1 MGCASHFRVR
11 RAPFY
16 PWSDLVSRIA
26 SGCPHAHLTVW
37 NFEQPDAISLPFL
50 AALLGLEI
58 DDVDIPTKAKLDID
72 ACRHLKQAKILNQV
86 VPIEDQLQA
95 VMDDQYE
102 HDLLTIDA
110 MPGVSLIRGITISP

>member
-1 MGCASHFRVR
+1 MIV
-11 RAPFY
+11 
-16 PWSDLVSRIA
+16 
-26 SGCPHAHLTVW
+26 
-37 NFEQPDAISLPFL
+37 
-50 AALLGLEI
+50 I

-102 HDLLTIDA
+102 HEGQVL
-110 MPGVSLIRGITISP
+110 RNCRR